1 MFRLWIS
8 VNEIGCSVLK
18 TSNLFENI
26 YSFIGGEQFD
36 MFDDGEPQMMN
47 GAPDFMG
54 ENQFEESQVQ
64 NNHLSDPWYIL
75 FAVSVNGT
83 LKLLNNTFNKMSTKL
98 ILFAVHFNDNNN
110 VLGFMYRNN
119 DHDWNY
125 TIELI

>member
-1 MFRLWIS
+1 
-8 VNEIGCSVLK
+8 
-18 TSNLFENI
+18 
-26 YSFIGGEQFD
+26 

-64 NNHLSDPWYIL
+64 NNQLSDPWYIL

-83 LKLLNNTFNKMSTKL
+83 LKLNNTFKKMSTKL
-98 ILFAVHFNDNNN
+98 ILFAVHFNINNN
-110 VLGFMYRNN
+110 IVLGFMYRNN

-125 TIELI
+125 GFELI

>member
-83 LKLLNNTFNKMSTKL
+83 LKLNNTFNKMSTKL
-98 ILFAVHFNDNNN
+98 ILFAVHFNINNN
-110 VLGFMYRNN
+110 IVLGFLYRNN

-125 TIELI
+125 GFELI

>member
-18 TSNLFENI
+18 TSNWFENI

-64 NNHLSDPWYIL
+64 NNQLSDPWYIL

-83 LKLLNNTFNKMSTKL
+83 LKLNNTFNKMSTKL
-98 ILFAVHFNDNNN
+98 ILFAVHFNINNN
-110 VLGFMYRNN
+110 IVLGFMYRNN

-125 TIELI
+125 GFELI

>member
-26 YSFIGGEQFD
+26 FSFIGGEQFD

-64 NNHLSDPWYIL
+64 NNQLSDPWYIL

-83 LKLLNNTFNKMSTKL
+83 LKLNNTFNKMSTKL
-98 ILFAVHFNDNNN
+98 ILFAVHFNINNN
-110 VLGFMYRNN
+110 IVLGFMYRNN
-119 DHDWNY
+119 DHDLNY
-125 TIELI
+125 GFELI

>member
-1 MFRLWIS
+1 
-8 VNEIGCSVLK
+8 
-18 TSNLFENI
+18 
-26 YSFIGGEQFD
+26 

-64 NNHLSDPWYIL
+64 NNHLSDPWYIP

-98 ILFAVHFNDNNN
+98 ILFAVHFNINNN
-110 VLGFMYRNN
+110 IVLGFMYRNN

-125 TIELI
+125 GFELI

>member
-8 VNEIGCSVLK
+8 INEIGCSVLK

-26 YSFIGGEQFD
+26 FSFIGGEQFD

-83 LKLLNNTFNKMSTKL
+83 LKLNNTFNKMSTKL
-98 ILFAVHFNDNNN
+98 ILFAVHFNINNN
-110 VLGFMYRNN
+110 IVLGFMYRNN

-125 TIELI
+125 GFELI

>member
-64 NNHLSDPWYIL
+64 NNQLSDPWYIL
-75 FAVSVNGT
+75 FVVSVNGT
-83 LKLLNNTFNKMSTKL
+83 LKLNNTFNKMSTKL
-98 ILFAVHFNDNNN
+98 ILFAVHFNINNN
-110 VLGFMYRNN
+110 IVLGFLYRNN

-125 TIELI
+125 GFELI